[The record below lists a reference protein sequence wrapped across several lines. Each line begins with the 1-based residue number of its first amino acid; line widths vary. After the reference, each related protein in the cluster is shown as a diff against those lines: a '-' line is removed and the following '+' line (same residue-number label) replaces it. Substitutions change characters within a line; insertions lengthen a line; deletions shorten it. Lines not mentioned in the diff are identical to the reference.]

1 MPLVD
6 IFGPV
11 DAALGVE
18 LGIGN
23 MLVIEA
29 LLFVLVV
36 LNFVTRKLAH
46 DRHVRA
52 AEDDGAEAVSR
63 FIPHEV
69 MNVLLLLAA
78 FYYMTVDYHP
88 GMVMTALVVGL
99 FLTDVF
105 EFEARKAEARR
116 EVPLEAPKGAMAA
129 ALIVLAYAGYKS
141 VYFLLKGIVGAII

>member
-1 MPLVD
+1 MPQVD

-23 MLVIEA
+23 MLVIEG
-29 LLFVLVV
+29 LLLGLVV

-52 AEDDGAEAVSR
+52 ARDDGADAVSR
-63 FIPHEV
+63 FVPHELT
-69 MNVLLLLAA
+69 NVLLLLGS

-88 GMVMTALVVGL
+88 GMVMTALVIGL
-99 FLTDVF
+99 FLTDFF

-116 EVPLEAPKGAMAA
+116 EVALDRPKGAMVAG
-129 ALIVLAYAGYKS
+129 LLVLAYAGYQS
-141 VYFLLKGIVGAII
+141 VYFLLEGIVGAII